1 LQTKKGERNS
11 FYCRYLIAHYY
22 LITMPKEDYLLK
34 YLEKL
39 SRVIAAMLGFRD
51 KGFPE
56 DGLHLADETY
66 REMLDI
72 NLDELQIMPLDAFI
86 ARVRKENYNPSYL
99 QTIAQLT
106 HETANTFH
114 ANENELAAKSFY
126 RKTLKLYYLLNEKD
140 KTFSFEREMI
150 ISELEQ
156 IIN

>member
-1 LQTKKGERNS
+1 
-11 FYCRYLIAHYY
+11 
-22 LITMPKEDYLLK
+22 MPKEDYLLK

-72 NLDELQIMPLDAFI
+72 DLDELEVMPVEIFI
-86 ARVRKENYNPSYL
+86 EKVRKENFNATYL
-99 QTIAQLT
+99 QALTQLT
-106 HETANTFH
+106 HETANTFFSMG
-114 ANENELAAKSFY
+114 NETNAQIFY
-126 RKTLKLYYLLNEKD
+126 IKTLQLYYLLNEKD
-140 KTFSFEREMI
+140 RTYSFERELI
-150 ISELEQ
+150 ITELTN

>member
-1 LQTKKGERNS
+1 LQTEKRERKGFE
-11 FYCRYLIAHYY
+11 YRYLIAHYY

-66 REMLDI
+66 REMLGID
-72 NLDELQIMPLDAFI
+72 LDELSVMPVDIFM
-86 ARVRKENYNPSYL
+86 ARVRTENYNASYL
-99 QTIAQLT
+99 QAIVQLT
-106 HETANTFH
+106 HETANTFQ

-126 RKTLKLYYLLNEKD
+126 RKTLQLYYLLNEKD